1 MRKVSNDDEYGYNY
15 DDDDNDDDDDD
26 ADYDDNDDDDDDLRK
41 VSNPFPGQS
50 CMRGCSTFNM
60 ETGTKG

>member
-1 MRKVSNDDEYGYNY
+1 M
-15 DDDDNDDDDDD
+15 DDDDVDDDDD
-26 ADYDDNDDDDDDLRK
+26 ADNDDDDDDDLRK
-41 VSNPFPGQS
+41 VGAPFPGQS